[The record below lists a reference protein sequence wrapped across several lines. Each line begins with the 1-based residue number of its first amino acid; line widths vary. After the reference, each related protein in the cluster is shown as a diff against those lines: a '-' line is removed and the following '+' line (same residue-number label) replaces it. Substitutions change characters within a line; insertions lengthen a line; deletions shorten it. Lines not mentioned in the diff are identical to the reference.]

1 MSVTLPNNSDAAK
14 MKATVQSALD
24 TLTEMLLL
32 LKSSA
37 KGSSRAPAQTIAIN
51 AAARR
56 KKTPDN
62 VGRAAPAE

>member
-37 KGSSRAPAQTIAIN
+37 KGSSCDPAQTTVIN
-51 AAARR
+51 AATRR
-56 KKTPDN
+56 KKIPDT
-62 VGRAAPAE
+62 VGSAAPAE